1 MEKIEYRIAKTITYL
16 FHPIFLPLYC
26 LLLLFN
32 LKSFFSFGIV
42 LNARLMLIG
51 FVVITTIIFPL
62 IIVFLMKRQGLIQS
76 YLMETRQERRYPYL
90 IIAVFYFLTYN
101 IFRQLQLPDIYTF
114 YMMGATFLVIVV
126 IIINIWWK
134 ISIHMVGIGGVFGIV
149 AGLSLNM
156 SLDLM
161 FPIMVIILI
170 AGLVGYAR
178 LKLNS
183 HKPSEI
189 YTGFFVG
196 AIIML
201 GIFCFL

>member
-1 MEKIEYRIAKTITYL
+1 MEKIEYSIAKTITYL

-32 LKSFFSFGIV
+32 LKSFFSFEIV
-42 LNARLMLIG
+42 LSARLMLIG
-51 FVVITTIIFPL
+51 VVIIATIIFPL
-62 IIVFLMKRQGLIQS
+62 FIVLLMKRQGLVQS

-90 IIAVFYFLTYN
+90 IIAIFYFLTYN
-101 IFRQLQLPDIYTF
+101 MFRQLQLPDMYTF
-114 YMMGATFLVIVV
+114 YMMGASFLIIVV

-134 ISIHMVGIGGVFGIV
+134 ISIHMVGIGGVFGVI

-156 SLDLM
+156 SLNMM
-161 FPIMVIILI
+161 FTIMIIIII

-183 HKPSEI
+183 HKSAEI